1 MKLLGLGVSG
11 APFLMPPRGGLTF
24 AIQFRCY
31 PMRLLITLLVLILS
45 SCSTEN
51 KPFQAPPGTEG
62 GWKLTTSTPTEAPE
76 WMTRLGIKQ
85 AVKARYAGPIDAEAD
100 IFELRSDAAALE
112 CIQLWKN
119 VKAEDRFYKRN
130 LFVVVRSPH
139 PNREML
145 MDFSRAI
152 QKAL

>member
-1 MKLLGLGVSG
+1 
-11 APFLMPPRGGLTF
+11 
-24 AIQFRCY
+24 
-31 PMRLLITLLVLILS
+31 MRLIITLLALILS
-45 SCSTEN
+45 SCTSEN
-51 KPFQAPPGTEG
+51 KPLAAPQGLEG
-62 GWKLTTSTPTEAPE
+62 GWQLSNSAPTTSPE
-76 WMTRLGIKQ
+76 WMQRLGLKQ
-85 AVKARYAGPIDAEAD
+85 AIQANYTGTIDATAD
-100 IFELRSDAAALE
+100 IYELRSDAAALE

-119 VKAEDRFYKRN
+119 VKSEDRFYKRN